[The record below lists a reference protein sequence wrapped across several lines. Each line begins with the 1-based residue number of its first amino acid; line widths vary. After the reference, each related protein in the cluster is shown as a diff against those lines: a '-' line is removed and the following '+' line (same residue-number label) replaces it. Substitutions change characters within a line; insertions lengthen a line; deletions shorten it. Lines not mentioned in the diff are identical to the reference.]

1 LVQGFLAVRQ
11 HSEKFLA
18 LTELMLYSGF
28 PCFKPQSVLNL
39 ENRFRRDLSDYDAAV
54 HMKKIVKFA
63 AANWRTKAY
72 DYFQYKTNKIVF

>member
-1 LVQGFLAVRQ
+1 
-11 HSEKFLA
+11 
-18 LTELMLYSGF
+18 M
-28 PCFKPQSVLNL
+28 NL